1 MTPILLCVSVHSVKE
16 HWQFSLAETFEQVTY
31 ASSEKGVRRY
41 LDEHPNAILLLHVNF
56 FDGSLKE
63 YLRAFRETYPRVC
76 IMVLSDTPSIREGK
90 ALLPFGIKGYGNSRL
105 SAVHLIQAV
114 NLMRNG
120 HTWMYPD
127 FIQGILEEIA
137 SVGEK
142 EDVLDLLTKRER
154 EVAMLV
160 AKGLNN
166 KDIAQKTE
174 LSESTVKTHL
184 RSIFEK
190 LNIHD
195 RTSLALLCQ

>member
-1 MTPILLCVSVHSVKE
+1 MIPILLCVKVPSVKE
-16 HWQFSLAETFEQVTY
+16 HWQFSLAETFENVTY

-56 FDGSLKE
+56 FDGSIKE
-63 YLRAFRETYPRVC
+63 YLRAFKETYAQVS
-76 IMVLSDTPSIREGK
+76 IMVLSDTPNIREGK
-90 ALLPFGIKGYGNSRL
+90 KLLPLGIKGYGNSRL

-127 FIQGILEEIA
+127 FIQGLLNEIA
-137 SVGEK
+137 DQGEQ
-142 EDVLDLLTKRER
+142 EDVLDILTKREK

-166 KDIAQKTE
+166 KDIAQKAD

-190 LNIHD
+190 LDIHD
-195 RTSLALLCQ
+195 RVSLALLCQ